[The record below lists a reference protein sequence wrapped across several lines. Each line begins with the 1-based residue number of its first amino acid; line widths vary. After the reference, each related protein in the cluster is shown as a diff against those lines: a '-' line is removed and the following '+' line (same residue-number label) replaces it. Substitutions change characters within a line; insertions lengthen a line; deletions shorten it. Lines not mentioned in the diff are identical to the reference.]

1 MFILGKLLGAFF
13 GYLIGG
19 LFGAIIGGWIGH
31 LFDKALKNSQIAFVF
46 ETVRDRHQIQQVF
59 FETVFLLM
67 GHMAKADGRVTEDEI
82 QTARNVMVQMK
93 LSETQRQRAIELFSK
108 GKAPGFNVDGQVQSY
123 VRIAHGN
130 RMLSQMMLEMLV
142 MFAMAD
148 GEVHSNEHTLLIR
161 IGTGL
166 GFPQADVARMVQRA
180 QAQQHWHQSG
190 YQQAGQSGQP
200 PSKDVIK
207 DAYVMLDIDESASD
221 ADVKKAYRRQM
232 NKHHPDKLTARGMPE
247 EMIKMATE
255 KTQEIKAAYELI
267 VKMRGVK

>member
-13 GYLIGG
+13 GFLIGG

-82 QTARNVMVQMK
+82 QTARNVMQQMR
-93 LSETQRQRAIELFSK
+93 LSDSQRKRAIELFTQ
-108 GKAPGFNVDGQVQSY
+108 GKDADFDVDGQVKRY
-123 VRIAHGN
+123 LRTAHGN

-148 GEVHSNEHTLLIR
+148 GEVHGNEHALLVR

-166 GFPQADVARMVQRA
+166 GFPESEVLRLLQRA
-180 QAQQHWHQSG
+180 QAQQHWHQAG
-190 YQQAGQSGQP
+190 YQQAERP
-200 PSKDVIK
+200 PSRDALK
-207 DAYVMLDIDESASD
+207 DAYTMLDTDEHASD
-221 ADVKKAYRRQM
+221 AEVKKAYRRQM

-255 KTQEIKAAYELI
+255 KTQEIKSAYELI
-267 VKMRGVK
+267 MKVRASRAA